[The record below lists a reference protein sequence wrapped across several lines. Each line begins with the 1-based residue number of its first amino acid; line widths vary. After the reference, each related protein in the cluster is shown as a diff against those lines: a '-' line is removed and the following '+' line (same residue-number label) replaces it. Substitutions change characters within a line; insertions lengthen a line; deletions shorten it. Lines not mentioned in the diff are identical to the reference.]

1 LGVAIIMEDLANIRR
16 LISAAKSRI
25 LLICPD
31 CGQEHLEFADQ
42 LRSARFYACHG
53 EGCDYR
59 FDLSVDGRPRRYLR
73 DLAEAFKRRFAVF
86 YPAR

>member
-1 LGVAIIMEDLANIRR
+1 MGVAIVMEDLANIRR

-31 CGQEHLEFADQ
+31 CGQEHLEFADR
-42 LRSARFYACHG
+42 LRSSRFYACHG

-59 FDLSVDGRPRRYLR
+59 FDMNGGPASSARQGFGALW
-73 DLAEAFKRRFAVF
+73 RRFYAALI
-86 YPAR
+86 PTG

>member
-1 LGVAIIMEDLANIRR
+1 MAIVMEDLANIRR

-31 CGQEHLEFADQ
+31 CGQEHLEFADR
-42 LRSARFYACHG
+42 LRSSRFYACHG

-59 FDLSVDGRPRRYLR
+59 FDLMTGPDRTMRQGFAALWRRLYAALI
-73 DLAEAFKRRFAVF
+73 
-86 YPAR
+86 PAG

>member
-1 LGVAIIMEDLANIRR
+1 MEDLANIRR

-31 CGQEHLEFADQ
+31 CGQEHLEFADR
-42 LRSARFYACHG
+42 LRSTRFYACRG

-59 FDLSVDGRPRRYLR
+59 FDLAADGRARHYLK
-73 DLAEAFKRRFAVF
+73 DFAEACKRLYAAI